1 MKFARHKTTTP
12 AREIKRTVLASL
24 TSRFLDEVRLFAME
38 GDTQDLKALKN
49 GLARVEKFHS
59 DRGRRS
65 ASAHALAVAH
75 AGSG

>member
-1 MKFARHKTTTP
+1 MKLARHKTTTS

-24 TSRFLDEVRLFAME
+24 TSRFLDEARLFAME
-38 GDTQDLKALKN
+38 GDTQDLKDLKN
-49 GLARVEKFHS
+49 GLTRAEKFQS
-59 DRGRRS
+59 DSERRS